1 MQRVDHF
8 ERKHEDE
15 DGKERHSLKSV
26 DSAPLPPVIDQPETS
41 GSGAG
46 FRGTAL
52 VLFATLCCLAL
63 FVAFAA
69 MDDEE
74 EAYGYV
80 MPSPYVPVEHRG
92 KRIVEQV
99 HYHDGDRVEK
109 GDLLL
114 TIEANSEGLAVKKA
128 RNALDLAKS
137 KLTSV
142 DERYKAE
149 IEQLKQKK
157 RALAGVARE
166 RQIQVDEKRKEHE
179 RNEMLLKQKQGLVS
193 QTDFELSLSALR
205 LAQERLS
212 SARDEV
218 ANIEAALDSAK
229 DGPARRGLADLA
241 EAKRTVE
248 VVQRNLAIAGE
259 ELDKAAKVRAGASGT
274 IFDSKSIHSGDH
286 LKEGQRICCID
297 IAGQKAAYLKVKPD
311 QVRWMQKG
319 QRVRL
324 ESEEYPSKSWN
335 EFHGTVSNVYSTPGE
350 EGLYT
355 VKVRIR
361 SVPPEIELRPR
372 SRARAHI
379 AIERDLPVWRVLAR
393 KFGIA
398 ERQLLTKRPRKREHT
413 KGDLLARVWDL

>member
-1 MQRVDHF
+1 MQRVNHF
-8 ERKHEDE
+8 ERKHEDD
-15 DGKERHSLKSV
+15 DGKERHSLKGV
-26 DSAPLPPVIDQPETS
+26 DSTPRAPTVDQPVTS

-46 FRGTAL
+46 FRVTAL
-52 VLFATLCCLAL
+52 VLLATLVGLAL
-63 FVAFAA
+63 FVAFAD

-99 HYHDGDRVEK
+99 HYRDGDRVEE
-109 GDLLL
+109 GEILL
-114 TIEANSEGLAVKKA
+114 TIEANGEELAVKRA
-128 RNALDLAKS
+128 QNALELAKS
-137 KLTSV
+137 KRKSV
-142 DERYKAE
+142 DERHRAE
-149 IEQLKQKK
+149 IEHLKQKK
-157 RALAGVARE
+157 RALAGIARE
-166 RQIQVDEKRKEHE
+166 RQIQLDEKRKEHE
-179 RNEMLLKQKQGLVS
+179 RNGMLFKQKRGLVS

-218 ANIEAALDSAK
+218 AGIEDSLDPAK

-241 EAKRTVE
+241 EAKGAEE
-248 VVQRNLAIAGE
+248 VAQRNLDIAGE
-259 ELDKAAKVRAGASGT
+259 ELDRAAKVRAGASGT
-274 IFDSKSIHSGDH
+274 IFDSRSIHPGDH
-286 LKEGQRICCID
+286 LKEGQRICSID
-297 IAGQKAAYLKVKPD
+297 IAGQKAAYLKVKPE

-335 EFHGTVSNVYSTPGE
+335 EFHGTVSSVYSTPGE

-355 VKVRIR
+355 VKVKIR

-398 ERQLLTKRPRKREHT
+398 ERQLLTKRPRKREAPND
-413 KGDLLARVWDL
+413 DLLARVRDF